1 MMSEEKHGMLKAA
14 QSDTLLGAALAY
26 VEAGCSVL
34 PVKGKKPA
42 LPAWSNLQLVRPAH
56 SHLHN
61 WDKRGLLQGVGVICG
76 AVSRNLVVI
85 DLDGDDSVLTFC
97 EAFPQL
103 LNTFTVRSGSG
114 HGLHIYLRAQTLPAT
129 TRAKGYELR
138 ANGCYVVAPP
148 SLHPETKAPYI
159 VANPAPVM
167 LVVHLNKVTEWIRS
181 KIPTPQAPHW
191 IQPPALPRLGVTGT
205 FEANA
210 KRFYFNRAV
219 EGEVFRVCSAT
230 EGARNDTL
238 FKAARKLGQL
248 VHQGLGIS
256 EIQEALLAASHK
268 VGLPTHEARAT
279 ISSGIRY
286 GMRTPRQV
294 PESR

>member
-1 MMSEEKHGMLKAA
+1 MSDTKHGMLLAA
-14 QSDTLLGAALAY
+14 TAPNLLGAALAY

-34 PVKGKKPA
+34 PVRGKQPA

-56 SHLHN
+56 SHIHN
-61 WDKRGLLQGVGVICG
+61 WDNRGLLQGVGVICG

-85 DLDGDDSVLTFC
+85 DLDGDDCVLTFC

-114 HGLHIYLRAQTLPAT
+114 HGLHIYLRAQTLPPT
-129 TRAKGYELR
+129 TRTKGYELR

-148 SLHPETKAPYI
+148 STHPETKAPYI
-159 VANPAPVM
+159 VANDAPVM
-167 LVVHLNKVTEWIRS
+167 LVVHLNRVTEWIRER
-181 KIPTPQAPHW
+181 IPTPAAPTW
-191 IQPPALPRLGVTGT
+191 IQPPALPRAGVVGT

-248 VHQGLGIS
+248 VHEGLGIS
-256 EIQEALLAASHK
+256 EIEEALMAASHK
-268 VGLPTHEARAT
+268 CGLPASEASKT
-279 ISSGIRY
+279 IASGIRY
-286 GMRTPRQV
+286 GMNTPRRV
-294 PESR
+294 PGAR